1 MTANEAAQNWH
12 PPHHKEAIKTGQYP
26 KAAETLDALGPHLDL
41 NFEMLL
47 HIGSAMRA
55 LNREEHLQWTLAMAK
70 HVHPNNEHVVA
81 AVAQLS

>member
-1 MTANEAAQNWH
+1 
-12 PPHHKEAIKTGQYP
+12 
-26 KAAETLDALGPHLDL
+26 LDL

-81 AVAQLS
+81 AVEQLS